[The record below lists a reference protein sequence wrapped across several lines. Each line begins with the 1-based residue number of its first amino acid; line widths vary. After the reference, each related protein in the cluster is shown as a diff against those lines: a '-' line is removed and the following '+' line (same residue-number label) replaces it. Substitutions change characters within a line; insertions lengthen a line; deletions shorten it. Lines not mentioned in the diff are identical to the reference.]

1 MIGEGWSLKKSM
13 KKKEKQ
19 VLVYNAAIKM
29 FSKYGYRKTTLED
42 IGNVLGMTK
51 GNLYLYAINKKDLY
65 ESSIAFA
72 LKKWQQ
78 NAYEAAMGEDTIV
91 KQIYKYCLQGY
102 AYLQTNPE
110 LQTLIVNDPT
120 IFPMSINED
129 RFYEINLE
137 SMELLK
143 SMLQLGIDE
152 GIFRNID
159 IDYVAEFLYSVYV
172 MMIIKTYVKPER
184 KFSAVILENSFDL
197 IMNGLLKN

>member
-1 MIGEGWSLKKSM
+1 
-13 KKKEKQ
+13 
-19 VLVYNAAIKM
+19 M

-42 IGNVLGMTK
+42 IGDVLGMTK
-51 GNLYLYAINKKDLY
+51 GNLYLYAINKRDLY

-72 LKKWQQ
+72 LKKWQKD
-78 NAYEAAMGEDTIV
+78 AYDAAMGEDTIV

-102 AYLQTNPE
+102 DYLQNNPE
-110 LQTLIVNDPT
+110 LQTLIVNDPS
-120 IFPMSINED
+120 IFPISTNED

-137 SMELLK
+137 SMGLLK

-152 GIFRNID
+152 GIFRNIK
-159 IDYVAEFLYSVYV
+159 IDDVAEILYSVYV

-197 IMNGLLKN
+197 IMNGLLKK